1 MALADEHGSAG
12 NLQRPSDWRE
22 FQGLGFEGPV
32 FQAEGFRFLRFVDLD
47 SGLQSLW
54 GLGRMESRV
63 QLAVGLFLFC
73 VVGFKQ

>member
-32 FQAEGFRFLRFVDLD
+32 FQAEGFRFCGSWFWILGFSVCGDL
-47 SGLQSLW
+47 
-54 GLGRMESRV
+54 
-63 QLAVGLFLFC
+63 LAVGLFLFC
-73 VVGFKQ
+73 VVGFNQ